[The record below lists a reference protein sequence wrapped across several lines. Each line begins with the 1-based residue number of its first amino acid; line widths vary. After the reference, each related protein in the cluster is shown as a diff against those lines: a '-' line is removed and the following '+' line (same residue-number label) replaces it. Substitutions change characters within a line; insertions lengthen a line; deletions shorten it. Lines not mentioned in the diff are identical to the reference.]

1 MMKSTR
7 YMEYMKNDY
16 QGIVI
21 ETDTRDLTPHKGLFD
36 LNGQDLT
43 PGEMKIILD
52 SSPAGIALVRNR
64 ALGWTNEAFHT
75 MLGYEPDDLRGKEPR
90 ILFADQREYDRVG
103 ADLYSHVKK
112 FGSSLLE
119 TKLLRKEGTALTCM
133 LRASR
138 LDIKDPSKGII
149 VVITDISEL
158 KLLQIQ
164 LQQAQKMEAI
174 GVLAG
179 GVSHDF
185 NNILMG
191 IQGHLSLMQIDL
203 SAVEKVA
210 AHSRHIGRLVKTA
223 AELTSRLLG
232 FARGGKYRISVLNV
246 NELISM
252 ALNIFKSSRK
262 DITLHK
268 DFEKDLHLVD
278 ADHSQLEQVF
288 LNLFINASQAMPG
301 PGDVFITTQNIFID
315 EDHPYPFEVQPGR
328 YIKVTVKD
336 TGMGMDM
343 EIQKKVFDPFF
354 STKDVDDKKGRGLGL
369 STVFGI
375 IKNHRGF
382 ILVESEKGKGASFHI
397 CLPASNNID
406 VKAIKEEPRPFDQ
419 IQKGSE
425 TILLVDDE
433 EDIVNVG
440 RNFLDKLGYTP
451 LVARN
456 GLEAV
461 EIFRTYQDQIS
472 LVVLDLIMPKM
483 DGKQAFLEIKEIKAD
498 AKILIST
505 GYAVDDKIEGFLNQ
519 GCHGFIQK
527 PFSLNEFARALRKIL
542 DKAV

>member
-1 MMKSTR
+1 
-7 YMEYMKNDY
+7 MKNDY
-16 QGIVI
+16 QGNDI
-21 ETDTRDLTPHKGLFD
+21 EDYTRDLTSHMNLFD
-36 LNGQDLT
+36 LKGQDLS

-52 SSPAGIALVRNR
+52 YSPVGIAIVKNR
-64 ALGWTNEAFHT
+64 VLSWTNDVFHT
-75 MLGYEPDDLRGKEPR
+75 MLGYEPGSLKGKNARLLYADDK
-90 ILFADQREYDRVG
+90 EYDRIG
-103 ADLYSHVKK
+103 IELYSRVDR
-112 FGSSLLE
+112 FGNSLLE
-119 TKLLRKEGTALTCM
+119 ARLLRKDGTTITCM
-133 LRASR
+133 IRASR
-138 LDIKDPSKGII
+138 LDKEDASKGFI
-149 VVITDISEL
+149 VIITDISEL

-179 GVSHDF
+179 GISHDF

-203 SAVEKVA
+203 SSVERVA
-210 AHSRHIGRLVKTA
+210 AHSKHIHRLVKTA

-232 FARGGKYRISVLNV
+232 FARGGKYRISVLNI
-246 NELISM
+246 NELIAM
-252 ALNIFKSSRK
+252 ALEIFKPTRK
-262 DITLHK
+262 DITIHQE
-268 DFEKDLHLVD
+268 FEKGLYLVD
-278 ADHSQLEQVF
+278 ADQSQLEQVF
-288 LNLFINASQAMPG
+288 LNLLVNASQAMPG
-301 PGDVFITTQNIFID
+301 PGEIFVTSQNIFID
-315 EDHPYPFEVQPGR
+315 ENHHYPFEIQPGR
-328 YIKVTVKD
+328 YIKVTVTD
-336 TGMGMDM
+336 TGIGMDM
-343 EIQKKVFDPFF
+343 EIQKKIFDPFF

-375 IKNHRGF
+375 IKNHKGF

-406 VKAIKEEPRPFDQ
+406 VKEIGEESRPFEQ

-440 RNFLDKLGYTP
+440 RNFLDKLGYKP
-451 LVARN
+451 LIARN

-461 EIFRTYQDQIS
+461 EVFRAHKDLIS
-472 LVVLDLIMPKM
+472 LIVLDLIMPKM

-542 DKAV
+542 DKTI